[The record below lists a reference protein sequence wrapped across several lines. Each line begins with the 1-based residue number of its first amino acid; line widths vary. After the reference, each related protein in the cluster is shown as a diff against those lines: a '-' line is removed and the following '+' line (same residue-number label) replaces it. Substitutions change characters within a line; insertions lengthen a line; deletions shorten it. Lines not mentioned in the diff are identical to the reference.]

1 MRRAPAE
8 RKATHSLSPV
18 SAEAAFSFLKEM
30 KGESTWTLRD
40 LSKTLNVRLPQ
51 AKQIATMLEIQGYAR
66 QFKGNEWMTT
76 VSGEQVSGAKAPR
89 FTRESV
95 EEALDALRERI
106 AAINKD
112 AKSAF
117 TIAEAVA
124 FGDFL
129 DKRSRAQ
136 AADVGVRLERRGQ
149 GGSETTE
156 REFLRQL
163 RNKSQ
168 MINLVRFGEW
178 MAARKHRA
186 LVRSKA
192 RI

>member
-1 MRRAPAE
+1 MKTRSKQAQSQR
-8 RKATHSLSPV
+8 SLSP
-18 SAEAAFSFLKEM
+18 ATADAAFSFLKEM

-40 LSKTLNVRLPQ
+40 LAGTLKLTLPE
-51 AKQIATMLEIQGYAR
+51 AKQVASVLEIQGYAK

-76 VSGEQVSGAKAPR
+76 ISGEQVSGAKTPR
-89 FTRESV
+89 FTPRSV
-95 EEALDALRERI
+95 AEALDALRERI
-106 AAINKD
+106 AATNKD

-129 DKRSRAQ
+129 DRRSRAQ
-136 AADVGVRLERRGQ
+136 AADVGIRLERRGQ
-149 GGSETTE
+149 EGSSTTE
-156 REFLRQL
+156 REFLKQL

-168 MINLVRFGEW
+168 MMNLVRFGEW

-192 RI
+192 

>member
-1 MRRAPAE
+1 MDDDCFGRGSFRGE
-8 RKATHSLSPV
+8 NATV
-18 SAEAAFSFLKEM
+18 Q
-30 KGESTWTLRD
+30 T
-40 LSKTLNVRLPQ
+40 
-51 AKQIATMLEIQGYAR
+51 
-66 QFKGNEWMTT
+66 GNL
-76 VSGEQVSGAKAPR
+76 
-89 FTRESV
+89 
-95 EEALDALRERI
+95 EEALSALGERI
-106 AAINKD
+106 AAANKD
-112 AKSAF
+112 PKSAF

-168 MINLVRFGEW
+168 MINLVRYARVDGC
-178 MAARKHRA
+178 RKHRA
-186 LVRSKA
+186 LLRPKA
-192 RI
+192 